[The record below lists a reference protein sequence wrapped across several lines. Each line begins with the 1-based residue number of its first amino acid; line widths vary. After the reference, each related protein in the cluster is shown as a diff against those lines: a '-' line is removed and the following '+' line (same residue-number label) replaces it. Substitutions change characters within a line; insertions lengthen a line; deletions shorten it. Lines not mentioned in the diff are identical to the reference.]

1 MRTRDDRGAAV
12 VQSLR
17 EIVRRVE
24 PQLPLSSVETMEEVV
39 ASGLR
44 TSRSQ
49 MLLLGI
55 FAGIALALA
64 AAGLYGL
71 VAYTVAQRTREIGIH
86 MALGA
91 TAGVILRRIVARGL
105 LLTLA
110 GLVVGLGAATITSRW
125 LETSSSASK
134 RSIRSRSSRRRS
146 SSSPPP
152 PSPAL
157 RRRCG
162 PRASIRWRFCATTDP
177 MACHE

>member
-1 MRTRDDRGAAV
+1 
-12 VQSLR
+12 
-17 EIVRRVE
+17 
-24 PQLPLSSVETMEEVV
+24 LSSVQTMEEVV

-64 AAGLYGL
+64 AAGLYGV

-91 TAGVILRRIVARGL
+91 TAGVILRRIVARGM

-110 GLVVGLGAATITSRW
+110 GLMLGLAAAAITSRW
-125 LETSSSASK
+125 LENFLVGVKALDPLTFVVTSLFLIAIAALASLA
-134 RSIRSRSSRRRS
+134 
-146 SSSPPP
+146 
-152 PSPAL
+152 PAV
-157 RRRCG
+157 
-162 PRASIRWRFCATTDP
+162 RAARINP
-177 MACHE
+177 MAILRSE